1 MARFLKI
8 EEGLKFECSKAA
20 FESISS
26 DEYINENFTLNV
38 RKLKGDKFSVYV
50 DEKTPGKDVKWCN

>member
-38 RKLKGDKFSVYV
+38 RKLKDDKFSIYV
-50 DEKTPGKDVKWCN
+50 DDKIPGEDIKWFN